1 MSWLPLGNFIILN
14 TFVLTRTLIL
24 LASSLAM
31 TALPLWRRRADCWAI
46 MFLLCWEFSLDIIDN
61 FCSRKSTLLEL
72 ASPSN
77 NDGREG
83 VDE

>member
-24 LASSLAM
+24 LASSLAT
-31 TALPLWRRRADCWAI
+31 TALPLWRRRADWAI
-46 MFLLCWEFSLDIIDN
+46 MFLLCWEFSLDIIDS

-77 NDGREG
+77 NVGREG
-83 VDE
+83 GEE